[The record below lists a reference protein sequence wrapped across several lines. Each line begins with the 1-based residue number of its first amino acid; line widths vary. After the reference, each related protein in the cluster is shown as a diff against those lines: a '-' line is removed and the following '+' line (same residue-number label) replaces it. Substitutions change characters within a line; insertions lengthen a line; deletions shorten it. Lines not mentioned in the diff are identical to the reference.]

1 MAQPNPNSRLEA
13 FCDGVFAIA
22 LTLLVLD
29 IRLPPIATIT
39 TTRELWLSLARLLP
53 SIFAFLLSFCI
64 IFITWANHHA
74 TLTVIDKTSSH
85 FIYANGFLLLTVV
98 LIPFTAALLGEYLLT
113 DHASPAVVLY
123 TAVDALQALAW
134 IFLTQT
140 ALRPEPLTTSK
151 SSTDAIQMARRNGFF
166 AFAIY
171 GVCAILAFWFPLV
184 VAVII
189 TATWVVWLIFGIR
202 ARTSLAA

>member
-1 MAQPNPNSRLEA
+1 LET

-29 IRLPPIATIT
+29 IRIPRTATIT
-39 TTRELWLSLARLLP
+39 TTSELWLSLARLLP

-64 IFITWANHHA
+64 IFITWVNHHA
-74 TLTVIDKTSSH
+74 TLTVIDNSSSH

-98 LIPFTAALLGEYLLT
+98 LIPFTASLLGEYLLT

-134 IFLTQT
+134 IFLTQA
-140 ALRPEPLTTSK
+140 ALRPEPLTTGERARG
-151 SSTDAIQMARRNGFF
+151 AIQMARRNGFL

-171 GVCAILAFWFPLV
+171 GVCTILAFWFPLA

-189 TATWVVWLIFGIR
+189 TATWVVWLILGIR